1 MRPLSAIKA
10 LLSVLLLNAL
20 LWAAP
25 VAHAAITINGT
36 VSTSTSLPSRL
47 FRDAMP
53 SSCGSPKTFPGTFGS
68 GTYGYTTHT
77 VTNPGA
83 AQCVTVNV
91 DVGTCDTNVFVAA
104 YLGAFD
110 PANLSANYLADQGS
124 SLTGSFSFT
133 APAGSTITL
142 MASNTSYVQACTY
155 TITSAELMPAA
166 APAPVPTLTTWTLL
180 ALSLLMVPFALRRG
194 RQARI

>member
-1 MRPLSAIKA
+1 MRPLSAITA

-36 VSTSTSLPSRL
+36 VSTSTTLPTRL
-47 FRDAMP
+47 FRDGVP
-53 SSCGSPKTFPGTFGS
+53 SSCGATKAFPGTFGS
-68 GTYGYTTHT
+68 GPNGYTTHT

-91 DVGTCDTNVFVAA
+91 DIGTCGTNVFVAA
-104 YLGAFD
+104 YLGAFN

-142 MASNTSYVQACTY
+142 MASNTGSVQACNY
-155 TITSAELMPAA
+155 TIASTELMPAA
-166 APAPVPTLTTWTLL
+166 APVPALTTWALL
-180 ALSLLMVPFALRRG
+180 GLSLLMVSFVRRRG